1 MKKSVLLLVVVFF
14 SLLCGCTGYKEIDRG
29 YLVTAIGFSED
40 DNDFSITLEAISSS
54 DTSDKPSETITLQ
67 GKGKS
72 FDEAFL
78 ILEKQLVK
86 PLYFEHLG
94 TMIISDTLDDTQI
107 KSVIIFYQK
116 LPSTN
121 FGIYL
126 IKTNDINALF
136 NNETSSGVLG
146 YDIIG
151 LIKNF
156 EKRNNIKLSNQLYQV
171 NRNDLSEGVVSIPA
185 ANITNGKLE
194 LTSANGGHYG

>member
-1 MKKSVLLLVVVFF
+1 MKKYALILLTAVVA
-14 SLLCGCTGYKEIDRG
+14 LLCGCTGYREIERG

-40 DNDFSITLEAISSS
+40 DNNFSITLEAISSA
-54 DTSDKPSETITLQ
+54 DAPDKPSETITLQ
-67 GKGKS
+67 GKGKN
-72 FDEAFL
+72 FDDAFL

-94 TMIISDTLDDTQI
+94 TVIISDTLDDTQI
-107 KSVIIFYQK
+107 KSVINFFQK

-121 FGIYL
+121 LGIYL
-126 IKTNDINALF
+126 VKTNDIDALF

-156 EKRNNIKLSNQLYQV
+156 EKRNNIKLSNQLYEV
-171 NRNDLSEGVVSIPA
+171 NRNDLSEGVLNIPT
-185 ANITNGKLE
+185 ANITDGKLQ
-194 LTSANGGHYG
+194 LASANGGHYG